1 MNKLWIFGLL
11 IVFCVGLV
19 SAYDGDLCNDTHS
32 PCGGGCTSTDL
43 SFMFDF
49 VTDFNNS
56 VGQITGWD
64 TSCVTNM
71 ANLFSNS
78 DFDQPIGSWDVS
90 HVTSMS
96 SMFEGG
102 QFNQDI
108 SAWNV
113 GNVISMAGMF
123 ATSIFNQPLNN
134 WDTSNVIS
142 MAGMFATSIFNQPIN
157 NWNVQNV
164 ISFKSMFLG
173 SLFNQSL
180 SNWKPIN
187 AYSFLQM
194 FRGARYF
201 NQPIF
206 TTGSHIGNSLNTVN
220 FGQMF
225 RDAIYFNQNIGNWNM
240 TNLLN
245 LQNMLGGVNLST
257 SNYDALLLGW
267 SGQSVPSNV
276 PFACAGCQYSSAG
289 LVGRNIL
296 VSHGWIITGDSLLPC
311 TPSWI
316 DSSPACNSGN
326 NVTKLYVDANHCGTG
341 SPPADNGSVF
351 VCPAQGFVG
360 GSVGTPVVVEQVPAS
375 SVPAP
380 VPTPNIFEQ
389 FWNWLKGLF
398 GG

>member
-123 ATSIFNQPLNN
+123 ATSIFNQP
-134 WDTSNVIS
+134 
-142 MAGMFATSIFNQPIN
+142 IN
-157 NWNVQNV
+157 NWNVENV

-351 VCPAQGFVG
+351 VCPNYALG
-360 GSVGTPVVVEQVPAS
+360 GGGVTPADSVANQLLIEQNPQIAGAVVQVPS
-375 SVPAP
+375 Q
-380 VPTPNIFEQ
+380 NIFEQ